1 MSKRA
6 RILLVDDE
14 AVNIKTITAAI
25 DNEFDIIPAQDGFE
39 AIRLIK
45 TENVDL
51 VLLDVMMPGMSG
63 YEVCSLIKAESSFAD
78 IPVIFLT
85 AMDSSLGGRRGF
97 EAGGIDYLT
106 KPVDPELLRLRVKNH
121 IELKSRND
129 QVKEQRDML
138 EQKNEELAEA
148 RLAADAAN
156 RAKSEFLAIMSHEIR
171 TPMTGVIGMA
181 SILLESD
188 LAPEQRENAE
198 IILRSG
204 ENLLELINDILDFSK
219 IESGKIEF
227 ESINFNL
234 LLMLD
239 DIRRLLA
246 YRADDAGLELSYSI
260 DPAVPLFLKGDP
272 GRIRQVV
279 TNLVGNALK
288 FTEKGSV
295 TVNASLVSDQD
306 GVSTVKFS
314 IRDTGIGIPES
325 RISAIFSPFTQ
336 VDASTTR
343 KYGGTGLGLSIS
355 KQLVELMGGEIGITS
370 ELGKGST
377 FWFTARFE
385 KQSAEALKARQEEAE
400 QAEKN
405 ILLSAKKLE
414 DLTARILLAEDDAI
428 NQKVALYMLKTLGCT
443 VDVVEDGWQAVDA
456 LSKIKYDLVFMDCMM
471 PNMDGF
477 EATATVRD
485 PDSNV
490 LNHNVPIIAMT
501 ANAMKE
507 DRDRCI
513 DAGMDDYVSK
523 PVKKDVLAAV
533 IEKWLSPVA
542 HPLRSKTIDVGRNDM
557 DRLKGLTV
565 LYVEDDDE
573 TRFQYSQFLSR
584 MVGTLI
590 TAKDGAEGLAAY
602 HKHHPDIII
611 TDIKMPVMDGLAMMK
626 QVRSHNKSLPA
637 IVLSAFEIADDQRIS
652 GELGELRHEMKP
664 TDGTK
669 LKIALLECAN
679 GLLGDKACKK

>member
-129 QVKEQRDML
+129 QLKEQRDML

-181 SILLESD
+181 SILLETD
-188 LAPEQRENAE
+188 LSAEQRENAE

-679 GLLGDKACKK
+679 GLLGDKA

>member
-171 TPMTGVIGMA
+171 TPMTGVIGMS
-181 SILLESD
+181 SILLETD
-188 LAPEQRENAE
+188 LSAEQRENAE

-679 GLLGDKACKK
+679 GLLGDKA

>member
-97 EAGGIDYLT
+97 EAGGIDYLM

-279 TNLVGNALK
+279 TNLVSNALK

-679 GLLGDKACKK
+679 GLLGDKA

>member
-25 DNEFDIIPAQDGFE
+25 NNEFDIIPALDGFE

-97 EAGGIDYLT
+97 EAGGIDYLM

-679 GLLGDKACKK
+679 GLLGDKA

>member
-1 MSKRA
+1 MFKRA

-25 DNEFDIIPAQDGFE
+25 NNEFDVIPALDGFE

-63 YEVCSLIKAESSFAD
+63 YDVCSLIKAESSFAD

-97 EAGGIDYLT
+97 EAGGIDYLM
-106 KPVDPELLRLRVKNH
+106 KPVAPELLMLRVKNH

-138 EQKNEELAEA
+138 EQKNKELAEA

-156 RAKSEFLAIMSHEIR
+156 RAKSEFLANMSHEIR

-198 IILRSG
+198 IIRRSG

-227 ESINFNL
+227 EYINFNL

-246 YRADDAGLELSYSI
+246 YRADDAGLKLSCSI

-279 TNLVGNALK
+279 TNLVGNAIK

-306 GVSTVKFS
+306 GVLTVKFS

-325 RISAIFSPFTQ
+325 RISAIFYPFTQ

-343 KYGGTGLGLSIS
+343 KYGGTGLGLTIS

-385 KQSAEALKARQEEAE
+385 KQSVEALKAIQDEAE
-400 QAEKN
+400 QAQKN
-405 ILLSAKKLE
+405 ILLSVKKLE

-428 NQKVALYMLKTLGCT
+428 NQIVALYTLKTLGCT

-456 LSKIKYDLVFMDCMM
+456 LSKVRYDLVLMDCMM

-485 PDSNV
+485 PGSNV

-523 PVKKDVLAAV
+523 PVKKELLAAV

-542 HPLRSKTIDVGRNDM
+542 HPLAG
-557 DRLKGLTV
+557 
-565 LYVEDDDE
+565 
-573 TRFQYSQFLSR
+573 
-584 MVGTLI
+584 
-590 TAKDGAEGLAAY
+590 
-602 HKHHPDIII
+602 
-611 TDIKMPVMDGLAMMK
+611 
-626 QVRSHNKSLPA
+626 
-637 IVLSAFEIADDQRIS
+637 
-652 GELGELRHEMKP
+652 
-664 TDGTK
+664 
-669 LKIALLECAN
+669 
-679 GLLGDKACKK
+679 GD